1 MSIINRHERCVG
13 VTLFR
18 GKKHNVEIWYCPRG
32 YEVKPH
38 SHNDQHI
45 ELMYLFGKTTF
56 HRQTFGQLS
65 GKPGDTFRRLFVTK
79 EEFTPTWKHVL
90 KKFTIK
96 PGQRH
101 WFTVSSLPLI
111 FINFATFIDGKRPVS
126 AAIDFH
132 TI

>member
-13 VTLFR
+13 IQLWKSKTRFIQL
-18 GKKHNVEIWYCPRG
+18 WYCPRG

-45 ELMYLFGKTTF
+45 ELMYLFGRTTF
-56 HRQTFGQLS
+56 SRINSDDVNCLYTEMHTPS
-65 GKPGDTFRRLFVTK
+65 WYNMFR
-79 EEFTPTWKHVL
+79 
-90 KKFTIK
+90 KFTVK
-96 PGQRH
+96 PKQLH

-111 FINFATFIDGKRPVS
+111 FINFAMFIDGKRPVS

-132 TI
+132 TT